1 MMSKKER
8 RAEVCQDILKE
19 LETEQ
24 DMLSRVVTGG
34 E

>member
-1 MMSKKER
+1 MSKKER
-8 RAEVCQDILKE
+8 RAEVCQDIVC